1 MGALAGGRRSDLPCC
16 PLAPRQT
23 EAGQR
28 VALCRHCTD
37 INTMAGKGWK
47 MPLQA
52 QSARGNVTGRNH
64 LPNNAQE
71 TCQAGDL
78 SLLVGTHLA
87 AVTSQGFDKTSS
99 RLKTASFPPRAAA
112 TPLWDGW
119 EFQGAPALFSQAVA
133 CPSCMPGGLF
143 WAVLLL
149 K

>member
-99 RLKTASFPPRAAA
+99 RLRLHPSHLARQPPLSGMGGNFRELLLCS
-112 TPLWDGW
+112 PRLWH
-119 EFQGAPALFSQAVA
+119 APAVCLGVCF
-133 CPSCMPGGLF
+133 GLCCC
-143 WAVLLL
+143 
-149 K
+149 